1 MVKYTS
7 KRISYYNATVSFILQ
22 LAGLPFLV
30 ALTIW
35 GSWTLAKL
43 LISDWLRLASSC
55 RRDSFCCSI
64 TLFSSSMDFR
74 LDSIVVIWGQEVWIR
89 GCYCTALYSL
99 AGTRHCR
106 LRYAWTRYND
116 CSRQEVTYL
125 CSKFDHVC
133 FHLWI
138 WFTYI
143 FDFFIQLFD
152 LLFMLQSCRGGTAFA
167 LTRHCKASVIN

>member
-1 MVKYTS
+1 MVCY
-7 KRISYYNATVSFILQ
+7 ILQ

-74 LDSIVVIWGQEVWIR
+74 LDSIVVIWGEERWWQDVKSVSPA
-89 GCYCTALYSL
+89 TAAATSGTYTSAAGVAHRKRLTCVLSL
-99 AGTRHCR
+99 IMSASTWELDS
-106 LRYAWTRYND
+106 LRSLMSSSSCLISSS
-116 CSRQEVTYL
+116 CSSPAEEQQ
-125 CSKFDHVC
+125 H
-133 FHLWI
+133 
-138 WFTYI
+138 
-143 FDFFIQLFD
+143 
-152 LLFMLQSCRGGTAFA
+152 
-167 LTRHCKASVIN
+167 